1 MTAIK
6 VNNNYS
12 LTLEEI
18 KALNKEI
25 SDFQNSIESL
35 GNEATLFFDTADVR
49 KITGWSKK
57 TVEDLFNHPAFPCT
71 DIGKRKLILKTAF
84 VKFFMER
91 RCRDNE
97 DYWKYDIA

>member
-25 SDFQNSIESL
+25 SEFQNSIESL

-49 KITGWSKK
+49 KITGWSKRQLK
-57 TVEDLFNHPAFPCT
+57 IC
-71 DIGKRKLILKTAF
+71 LIILHSL
-84 VKFFMER
+84 VL
-91 RCRDNE
+91 
-97 DYWKYDIA
+97 I